1 MKKLMLTGP
10 AAILH
15 EHLDMFGPVFG
26 RGDSQYESIFNK
38 VTNWI
43 KKLANIDNL
52 VTFRSAT
59 NALELAAKS
68 FVREKF

>member
-1 MKKLMLTGP
+1 MLTPGP

-43 KKLANIDNL
+43 KN
-52 VTFRSAT
+52 
-59 NALELAAKS
+59 
-68 FVREKF
+68 

>member
-1 MKKLMLTGP
+1 MLTPGP

-43 KKLANIDNL
+43 KKLANIEIFSNFPRQCNKC
-52 VTFRSAT
+52 FRTCS
-59 NALELAAKS
+59 K
-68 FVREKF
+68 VIR